1 MKGNFMS
8 VALIVI
14 GAIALAVNL
23 DLIEFDLV
31 ALLRKWWPLALIAL
45 GTALFFTPDDGRRK
59 GSGSSAHGGD

>member
-1 MKGNFMS
+1 MKGNFIS

-31 ALLRKWWPLALIAL
+31 ALIRKWWPLALIAL
-45 GTALFFTPDDGRRK
+45 GLALFLTPDGNRRNGK
-59 GSGSSAHGGD
+59 